1 MTFLRAQIQQEG
13 QEQLHQNACG
23 GGLPA
28 QGPHGFEQPV
38 GASGHQQTEQR
49 AAQEGDHEFA
59 GGLPHGEFS
68 GEGGGQSELEADDAG
83 SVIEE

>member
-38 GASGHQQTEQR
+38 GRRRYDQAEQG
-49 AAQEGDHEFA
+49 AAKEGDHEFA

-68 GEGGGQSELEADDAG
+68 SEGGGQSELEADDAG